1 MVDNA
6 GADTNLTARRA
17 EPGRE
22 HAMGGTMPFAKYT
35 VDPERIEAMR
45 AAFHRVCDVLQ
56 LDCGTQDRMTE
67 RIVMKIVELAKTGE
81 LDPERLCIDT
91 LAEVEPPPASASK
104 AGAANEGG
112 AARAS

>member
-1 MVDNA
+1 
-6 GADTNLTARRA
+6 
-17 EPGRE
+17 
-22 HAMGGTMPFAKYT
+22 MPFAKHG

-56 LDCGTQDRMTE
+56 LDCGTEDRMTE
-67 RIVMKIVELAKTGE
+67 RVVMKIVELAKTGE

-91 LAEVEPPPASASK
+91 LAELERAPASASMMSDSAE
-104 AGAANEGG
+104 AGPAGEGT

>member
-1 MVDNA
+1 
-6 GADTNLTARRA
+6 
-17 EPGRE
+17 
-22 HAMGGTMPFAKYT
+22 MGGTVPFAKYS

-56 LDCGTQDRMTE
+56 LDSGTEDRMTE
-67 RIVMKIVELAKTGE
+67 RIVMKIVELAKSGE

-104 AGAANEGG
+104 AGAADEG
-112 AARAS
+112 ARA

>member
-22 HAMGGTMPFAKYT
+22 HAMGGTMPFANYT

-81 LDPERLCIDT
+81 LDPETAVHRH
-91 LAEVEPPPASASK
+91 AGRS
-104 AGAANEGG
+104 GAAAGKRLEGG
-112 AARAS
+112 RLE